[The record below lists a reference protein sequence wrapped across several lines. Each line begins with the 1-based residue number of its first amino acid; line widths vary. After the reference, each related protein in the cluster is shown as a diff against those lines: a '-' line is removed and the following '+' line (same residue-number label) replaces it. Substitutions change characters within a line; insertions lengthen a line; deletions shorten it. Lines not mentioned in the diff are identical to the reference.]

1 MAPPSAVFFMLRLA
15 ITSPQKGKQETGNRK
30 SLFRTLVTQKFLLL
44 TLKVFEEVYFHR

>member
-1 MAPPSAVFFMLRLA
+1 MAPPFGGVFYASACDYFSSER
-15 ITSPQKGKQETGNRK
+15 ETGNRK

>member
-1 MAPPSAVFFMLRLA
+1 MAPPFGGVFLCLGLRLLL
-15 ITSPQKGKQETGNRK
+15 SERETGNRK